1 MAEMQN
7 DPKPPAIAGEV
18 VLSAEEIRRKVNGRQ
33 PGEVPKGCECLT
45 AFIDVH
51 DDLLFWAVCGWE
63 SDFTGYGIDYGAFP
77 EQSKR
82 YFTLAT
88 AQPTLQ
94 QQFQRRRKGIGHL
107 RRARILRS
115 GLAGQQL
122 HARRRQHVADRPAV
136 DRQRVR
142 QRNRR

>member
-1 MAEMQN
+1 MAEYQN

-33 PGEVPKGCECLT
+33 PGEVPKACEHVT

-51 DDLLFWAVCGWE
+51 DDLLFCAVCGWE
-63 SDFTGYGIDYGAFP
+63 QDLTGYGIEYGSFP

-82 YFTLAT
+82 YYTLAT
-88 AQPTLQ
+88 RAADATAAI
-94 QQFQRRRKGIGHL
+94 QRRRKGKRHL

-115 GLAGQQL
+115 RLAVAQL
-122 HARRRQHVADRPAV
+122 HPRRRQ
-136 DRQRVR
+136 QRCR
-142 QRNRR
+142 SAAC